1 MQFGVSS
8 GQVMRRSTA
17 LDVARAAG
25 VSKWTVMRAFK
36 PGASIAEASRQRVIA
51 AAERLDYRPNLVAR
65 SLATSTTQ
73 QVAIL
78 VDDFGNPYKLPTLE
92 LLTAALQA
100 EDMVAI
106 LININQRFDQVHALL
121 NAAQRQVDAVVL
133 FGTSFRDEALHDRR
147 LIADG
152 PPIYVVARE
161 STVPAIPSAACD
173 CQRSMEEMC
182 RYLHGRGYRRPGY
195 MAGPKGF
202 SDALGRHRHFMA
214 FWAMH
219 GITEVP
225 ELAAGDYERL
235 AGERALAAHLSD
247 PAAPGLDLLM
257 CETDILA
264 LGAIDAARHR
274 LRVPQDLAIAGYDG
288 IEIAGSPAYDLTTYE
303 QPVAAMV
310 AALVDMITGRRPPG
324 AVRLPGRLLVR
335 GSA

>member
-1 MQFGVSS
+1 MKAGT
-8 GQVMRRSTA
+8 GGRAMRRSTA

-78 VDDFGNPYKLPTLE
+78 VDDFGNPYKLPTLQ

-100 EDMVAI
+100 EDMVAM
-106 LININQRFDQVHALL
+106 LININQRFDHVHALL
-121 NAAQRQVDAVVL
+121 NAGQRQVDAVVL
-133 FGTSFRDEALHDRR
+133 FGTSFRDETLHDRP
-147 LIADG
+147 LIAGG

-161 STVPAIPSAACD
+161 STVPAIPSVACD
-173 CQRSMEEMC
+173 CQQSIEELC
-182 RYLHGRGYRRPGY
+182 RYLHGRGYRRPGF
-195 MAGPKGF
+195 MSGPKDF
-202 SDALGRHRHFMA
+202 STALGRHHHFLA
-214 FWAMH
+214 FWARH

-225 ELAAGDYERL
+225 ELAAGAYERL
-235 AGERALAAHLSD
+235 AGERTLAAYLAD
-247 PAAPGLDLLM
+247 PAAPRLDLLM
-257 CETDILA
+257 CETDVLA
-264 LGAIDAARHR
+264 LGAMDAARRR
-274 LRVPQDLAIAGYDG
+274 LNVPRDLAIAGYDG
-288 IEIAGSPAYDLTTYE
+288 NEISGAAAYDLTTYE
-303 QPVAAMV
+303 QPVEAMV